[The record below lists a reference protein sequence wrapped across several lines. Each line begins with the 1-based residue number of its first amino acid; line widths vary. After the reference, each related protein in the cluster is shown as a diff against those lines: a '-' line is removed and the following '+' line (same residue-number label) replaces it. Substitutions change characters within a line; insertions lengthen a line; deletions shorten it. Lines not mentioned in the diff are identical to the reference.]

1 MKISQSQQKLENNG
15 FLIGVLISALF
26 HGALIYWIFFY
37 APKLKAQPPV
47 NITKIDLNIFKVGGG
62 PNDEAPAETVEP
74 ITEKEI
80 VEISEPVEEVVE
92 EVQEIEEV
100 EIIEPVEEAIEE
112 VEIIEPAEEAIEEVE
127 IIEPAEEA
135 IIVEKKPE
143 PKPEPKKVAK
153 KPTPKPAPKKVE
165 KKPKPKQ
172 AKSGGFNAYN
182 PNANN
187 VASSAIN
194 SENTAQSISA
204 DEKLNIAAQIQAIIA
219 KEAKKNYPLRAKR
232 LRQRGTSTISFTYS
246 PDGSVTNL
254 KVKKSSGHK
263 ILDDTVIQAINKVK
277 HKFPKI
283 SAKTTFDVPVKFT
296 LN

>member
-15 FLIGVLISALF
+15 FFIGVLISAIF

-100 EIIEPVEEAIEE
+100 EIIEPVEEAI
-112 VEIIEPAEEAIEEVE
+112 V
-127 IIEPAEEA
+127 
-135 IIVEKKPE
+135 VEKKPE
-143 PKPEPKKVAK
+143 PKPEPEPKKVAK
-153 KPTPKPAPKKVE
+153 KPTPKPTPKKVE
-165 KKPKPKQ
+165 KKPEPKQ

-219 KEAKKNYPLRAKR
+219 KEAKKNYPVRAKR

>member
-74 ITEKEI
+74 IVEEEI

-92 EVQEIEEV
+92 EVEEIEEV
-100 EIIEPVEEAIEE
+100 EIIEPVEEAI
-112 VEIIEPAEEAIEEVE
+112 
-127 IIEPAEEA
+127 
-135 IIVEKKPE
+135 IVEKKPE
-143 PKPEPKKVAK
+143 PEPKPKPKPKKVAK
-153 KPTPKPAPKKVE
+153 KPTPKPTPKKVE
-165 KKPKPKQ
+165 KKPEPKQ

-219 KEAKKNYPLRAKR
+219 KEAKKNYPVRAKR

>member
-1 MKISQSQQKLENNG
+1 MKILQSQQKLENNG
-15 FLIGVLISALF
+15 FIIGILVSALF
-26 HGALIYWIFFY
+26 HGILIYFIFFY
-37 APKLKAQPPV
+37 APKLNTQPQV
-47 NITKIDLNIFKVGGG
+47 NITKIDLNIFEVGGG

-74 ITEKEI
+74 IVEEEI
-80 VEISEPVEEVVE
+80 VEINEPVEEVVE
-92 EVQEIEEV
+92 EVEEIEEV
-100 EIIEPVEEAIEE
+100 EIIEPVEVEDVVEE
-112 VEIIEPAEEAIEEVE
+112 VKIIEPVEEAIV
-127 IIEPAEEA
+127 
-135 IIVEKKPE
+135 VEKKPEPKPKPKPKPE

-153 KPTPKPAPKKVE
+153 KPTPKPTPKKVE
-165 KKPKPKQ
+165 KKPEPKQ

-219 KEAKKNYPLRAKR
+219 KEAKKNYPVRAKR
-232 LRQRGTSTISFTYS
+232 LRQRGISTISFTYS
-246 PDGSVTNL
+246 PDGSVTNI

>member
-15 FLIGVLISALF
+15 FLIGALISALF

-37 APKLKAQPPV
+37 APKLKTQPPV
-47 NITKIDLNIFKVGGG
+47 NITKIDLNIFEIGGG
-62 PNDEAPAETVEP
+62 PNDEAPTETVEP
-74 ITEKEI
+74 VVEEEI
-80 VEISEPVEEVVE
+80 VEINEPVEEAIE
-92 EVQEIEEV
+92 EVEKIEEV
-100 EIIEPVEEAIEE
+100 EIIEPVE
-112 VEIIEPAEEAIEEVE
+112 VEDVVEKVKIIEPV
-127 IIEPAEEA
+127 EEA
-135 IIVEKKPE
+135 IIVEKKPKHE

-153 KPTPKPAPKKVE
+153 KPTPKPTPKKVE
-165 KKPKPKQ
+165 KKPEPKQ

-194 SENTAQSISA
+194 SENTTQSISA

-219 KEAKKNYPLRAKR
+219 KEAKKNYPVRAKR

>member
-15 FLIGVLISALF
+15 FLIGALISALF

-37 APKLKAQPPV
+37 APKLKIQPPV

-74 ITEKEI
+74 IVEEEI

-92 EVQEIEEV
+92 EVEEIEEVEIIEPVEVEDVVEEV
-100 EIIEPVEEAIEE
+100 EIIEPVEEAI
-112 VEIIEPAEEAIEEVE
+112 
-127 IIEPAEEA
+127 
-135 IIVEKKPE
+135 IVEKKPE
-143 PKPEPKKVAK
+143 PEPKPKPEPKKVAK
-153 KPTPKPAPKKVE
+153 KPTTKPTPKKVE
-165 KKPKPKQ
+165 KKPEPKQ

-219 KEAKKNYPLRAKR
+219 KEAKKNYPIRAKR
-232 LRQRGTSTISFTYS
+232 LRQRGISTISFTYDT
-246 PDGSVTNL
+246 DGSVTNI

>member
-62 PNDEAPAETVEP
+62 PNDEAPTETVEP
-74 ITEKEI
+74 IAEEEI
-80 VEISEPVEEVVE
+80 VEINEPVEVEEVVE
-92 EVQEIEEV
+92 EVEV
-100 EIIEPVEEAIEE
+100 VKE

-219 KEAKKNYPLRAKR
+219 KEAKKNYPVRAKR

>member
-15 FLIGVLISALF
+15 FLIGALISALF

-37 APKLKAQPPV
+37 APKLKTQPPV
-47 NITKIDLNIFKVGGG
+47 NITKIDLNIFEIGGG
-62 PNDEAPAETVEP
+62 PNDEAPTETVEP
-74 ITEKEI
+74 VVEEEI
-80 VEISEPVEEVVE
+80 VEINEPVEVE
-92 EVQEIEEV
+92 EVIEEVEVVEEV
-100 EIIEPVEEAIEE
+100 EIIEPV
-112 VEIIEPAEEAIEEVE
+112 
-127 IIEPAEEA
+127 EEA

-143 PKPEPKKVAK
+143 PKPKPKKAAK
-153 KPTPKPAPKKVE
+153 KPTPKKVE
-165 KKPKPKQ
+165 KKPEPKQ

-219 KEAKKNYPLRAKR
+219 KEAKKNYPEKAKR
-232 LRQRGTSTISFTYS
+232 LRQRGTSVISFTYS
-246 PDGSVTNL
+246 PDGSVTNI
-254 KVKKSSGHK
+254 KVKKSSKHQ
-263 ILDDTVIQAINKVK
+263 ILDDTVIRAINKVK

-283 SAKTTFDVPVKFT
+283 SARTTFDVPVKFT

>member
-15 FLIGVLISALF
+15 FLIGALISALF

-37 APKLKAQPPV
+37 APKLKIQPPV
-47 NITKIDLNIFKVGGG
+47 NITKIDLNIFEIGGG
-62 PNDEAPAETVEP
+62 PNDEAPTETVEP
-74 ITEKEI
+74 IVEEEI
-80 VEISEPVEEVVE
+80 VETSEPVEEVVE
-92 EVQEIEEV
+92 EVEEIEEV
-100 EIIEPVEEAIEE
+100 EIIEPV
-112 VEIIEPAEEAIEEVE
+112 
-127 IIEPAEEA
+127 EEA

-153 KPTPKPAPKKVE
+153 KPTPKPTPKKVE
-165 KKPKPKQ
+165 KKPEPKQ

-219 KEAKKNYPLRAKR
+219 KEAKKNYPIRAKR
-232 LRQRGTSTISFTYS
+232 LRQRGISTISFTYDT
-246 PDGSVTNL
+246 DGSVTNI